1 MSFTHFSCRIIPAW
15 YCGESGVPT
24 FRALG
29 SIADSWVAWD
39 QKVRRA
45 GKQEVAETLQKYQS
59 IPSATREFPILKAE
73 RPDAQTDYVNTGL
86 GVGRLSVDAPH
97 NNIRISLL
105 PVVQQILGKMFVDD
119 YPTFPGLCERVSQ
132 ALATLR
138 NLLQALKGTPELKV
152 ANKDEAVLGLPEAD
166 ARAKEEQLSEKE
178 AIVKNA

>member
-1 MSFTHFSCRIIPAW
+1 
-15 YCGESGVPT
+15 VPT

-39 QKVRRA
+39 QKLRRA
-45 GKQEVAETLQKYQS
+45 GKQEAAETLQKYQT
-59 IPSATREFPILKAE
+59 IPSATREFSILKAE

-119 YPTFPGLCERVSQ
+119 YPTFNGLCDRVWQ
-132 ALATLR
+132 ALDTIR
-138 NLLQALKGTPELKV
+138 NLLEAMKGTPEPKV
-152 ANKDEAVLGLPEAD
+152 ADKDPELLDPKLLLYLPEYD
-166 ARAKEEQLSEKE
+166 AKAKEEQLSAEE
-178 AIVKNA
+178 AVVKQK